1 MALPRRLAPA
11 LFLPLLCGLALSSV
25 ARSASADESP
35 RFEARQSGAGSAR
48 GPRVVED
55 PEDAHSP
62 TVFARDGWPLAG
74 YHGGRFYLRDE
85 HGRFQFFP
93 GALLQID
100 GRGAFGK
107 GVSDL
112 GGVGGESLQPQ
123 VTIRRARV
131 ILGGTIHERLSWVIM
146 GDLGEKSRLGSVLM
160 DANIS
165 RYFRVTLG
173 LQPVPLTMES
183 RTGIGFI
190 PWMERTLTSRFA
202 LPDRLDPGV
211 LFWGE
216 GRRRIFTY
224 EVGASS
230 GDGRERP
237 ESDGR
242 LDYAARVTVRPLALT
257 GSIASNIHLG
267 FSGRFGVHRS
277 LRNTADVGVLSTDGG
292 WTFFSPTRTDAD
304 GRSVRILTSGQQRT
318 LAGEVRIPVSRL
330 DLRFEVV
337 ALSKQTREATTGSE
351 TASSERFGTYSG
363 SSFYG
368 QLGFWIL
375 GSPALGQ
382 PQPGNFRPPSP
393 LRFPKGDRHRAP
405 SGLEALARVESLSVT
420 YRSNDRERRGDEAP
434 REEKIRAT
442 VVGAGLRYWAT
453 AHASLFL
460 SYTATYFPEAGTARN
475 SAISPGNVAGYPSA
489 TTLHEVGL
497 RTQLAF

>member
-11 LFLPLLCGLALSSV
+11 LFLPFVCGVALSSITT
-25 ARSASADESP
+25 AASADDSP
-35 RFEARQSGAGSAR
+35 RFVPTKRGDDRAR
-48 GPRVVED
+48 GPRLAED

-100 GRGAFGK
+100 ARGAFGK

-112 GGVGGESLQPQ
+112 GGVGGDSLQPQ

-131 ILGGTIHERLSWVIM
+131 ILGGTIHDRLSWVIM
-146 GDLGEKSRLGSVLM
+146 GDLGEKSRLGSVLV
-160 DANIS
+160 DANIR
-165 RYFRVTLG
+165 RYFRVSVG

-202 LPDRLDPGV
+202 LPERLDPGV
-211 LFWGE
+211 LLWGE
-216 GRRRIFTY
+216 GRRRVFTY

-230 GDGRERP
+230 GEGRLNP

-242 LDYAARVTVRPLALT
+242 LDYAARVTVRPLAHT
-257 GSIASNIHLG
+257 GSIASNIHIG

-277 LRNTADVGVLSTDGG
+277 LRNTQDVGTLSTDGG

-304 GRSVRILTSGQQRT
+304 GRAIRILSSGQQRT
-318 LAGEVRIPVSRL
+318 FAGEVRVPVSRL
-330 DLRFEVV
+330 DLRFEMV
-337 ALSKQTREATTGSE
+337 ALSKQTRETALGDE

-382 PQPGNFRPPSP
+382 PQPGNFRPPAP
-393 LRFPKGDRHRAP
+393 LKFPKGDRHRAP
-405 SGLEALARVESLSVT
+405 YGLEALARVESLSVT
-420 YRSNDRERRGDEAP
+420 YRSNDRERRADEAP

-460 SYTATYFPEAGTARN
+460 SYTATYFPEAGTSRN
-475 SAISPGNVAGYPSA
+475 SAVSPGNVAGIPNAS
-489 TTLHEVGL
+489 TLHELGL